1 MMKAEKTT
9 EHSQQAHGRSTEELL
24 IQSHGLLLNL
34 QQCAVLL
41 NRKSAESLRVAISGN
56 TEIAR
61 LLAPAKIKIG
71 RRVLFKASVLA
82 RILDNASS
90 VL

>member
-9 EHSQQAHGRSTEELL
+9 DNVRPDHRRSTEEIL
-24 IQSHGLLLNL
+24 IQNHGILLSL

-56 TEIAR
+56 TEMAR

-82 RILDNASS
+82 RILDDASS
-90 VL
+90 AL